1 MNLYSF
7 RTAASIKKTK
17 KKSPTQTTP
26 VTQTKFKIR
35 CSRYLYTLVVDDV
48 DKAEK
53 LKASL
58 PPGEC
63 YVGMM
68 NEREINLEVVDSE
81 SAGWR
86 KMVMKVPPNSIF
98 DSSEQVRPLSSSTY
112 QLESIQKSK
121 SENGGSGAL
130 KDEWERLVNKRR
142 EVSLIGRK

>member
-1 MNLYSF
+1 
-7 RTAASIKKTK
+7 
-17 KKSPTQTTP
+17 
-26 VTQTKFKIR
+26 
-35 CSRYLYTLVVDDV
+35 LVVDDV

-68 NEREINLEVVDSE
+68 NEREINLEVVDPE

-86 KMVMKVPPNSIF
+86 RMAMSAFRFKFRFP
-98 DSSEQVRPLSSSTY
+98 EQVGPLSSSTY

-121 SENGGSGAL
+121 S
-130 KDEWERLVNKRR
+130 
-142 EVSLIGRK
+142 